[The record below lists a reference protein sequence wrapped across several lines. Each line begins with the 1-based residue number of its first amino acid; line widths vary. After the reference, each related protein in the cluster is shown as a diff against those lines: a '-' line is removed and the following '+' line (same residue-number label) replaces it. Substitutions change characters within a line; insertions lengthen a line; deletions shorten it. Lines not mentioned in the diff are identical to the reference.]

1 MITKNLGWHFVFSIW
16 YSVTNPMKRTLT
28 KGLLWAIEQGQKRKS
43 VKYKILFT
51 LMLPGLFVE
60 QQTVF
65 SGPPTTHLVK
75 VFDNKKWCRACVNCY
90 RYTQQEEHYHI
101 KCLGWGSI
109 FVAQAKAT
117 WKLNLAWTAQ
127 QSVKKNSSTQPPLR
141 KPWPTNLERQES
153 LVYIIIRYDLNQ
165 FRI

>member
-1 MITKNLGWHFVFSIW
+1 MSAEVFCCQLNSIREEVRLSSSFFWHLLFSIL

-109 FVAQAKAT
+109 FMAPSKGRFIYILDSSKSSSFT
-117 WKLNLAWTAQ
+117 FWSSKL
-127 QSVKKNSSTQPPLR
+127 
-141 KPWPTNLERQES
+141 
-153 LVYIIIRYDLNQ
+153 LNGYLNP
-165 FRI
+165 